1 MATSIFN
8 MPSRKMLE
16 RVWQIDSIG
25 KIMTY
30 FCLFAQ
36 GEGWGCKERRRG
48 TAKATGVLARRSAL
62 LISRVHNLIRMQLH
76 IDAHTHTVS
85 RAMLCSSWTVTYPPS
100 FPPIMHPPPPQHTHT
115 YTPPHH
121 VPPIPLL
128 FRFISVKNNESKHL
142 QPWLHW
148 CSNTQPAN
156 SKIHSGI
163 KVKRGGWGCVEGV
176 GGNLLLSNEIR
187 SAVESG
193 VQSSFAKTVRQIV
206 VKEWPI
212 SRH

>member
-100 FPPIMHPPPPQHTHT
+100 FPPIMHPPPLNTHTHT
-115 YTPPHH
+115 HH
-121 VPPIPLL
+121 PTTSLPSLCCFVLSLWKIMKASTCNRGSIDVRIHNQQIQKHILG
-128 FRFISVKNNESKHL
+128 SK
-142 QPWLHW
+142 
-148 CSNTQPAN
+148 
-156 SKIHSGI
+156 
-163 KVKRGGWGCVEGV
+163 
-176 GGNLLLSNEIR
+176 
-187 SAVESG
+187 
-193 VQSSFAKTVRQIV
+193 
-206 VKEWPI
+206 
-212 SRH
+212 